1 MQSPP
6 VSPRPGVFFI
16 INHRMLEKDQ
26 IAEKSSVTA
35 TRLARNIL
43 AAFLLTFLFARII
56 VFLIMFH
63 KIPDFYLHVG
73 GTHVHHLNYGIFML
87 AAVGAWL
94 LLKHPT
100 GRHLTIAALIY
111 GVGMGLTFD
120 EFGMWIH
127 LGGGY
132 WQRASWD
139 AITVIAAAFALIA
152 FAPSLKR
159 FRPHH
164 WFTAVILLIVIALFF
179 FLLVKTYRYAG
190 KTIAPKFHNMESAA
204 PK

>member
-1 MQSPP
+1 MCAILEQSRMPE
-6 VSPRPGVFFI
+6 
-16 INHRMLEKDQ
+16 INQ
-26 IAEKSSVTA
+26 ITEKSSVTA

-43 AAFLLTFLFARII
+43 AAFLLTFLFVRII
-56 VFLIMFH
+56 VFLIMSRT
-63 KIPDFYLHVG
+63 IPDLYLHVG
-73 GTHVHHLNYGIFML
+73 GSHIHHLNYGIFLL

-94 LLKHPT
+94 LLKQPT
-100 GRHLTIAALIY
+100 GRNLTTAAVLY
-111 GVGMGLTFD
+111 GIGMGLTFD

-139 AITVIAAAFALIA
+139 AITVIAVGFALIA

-164 WFTAVILLIVIALFF
+164 WLTAAILLTFTVLFF
-179 FLLVKTYRYAG
+179 FLLVKTYRYASR
-190 KTIAPKFHNMESAA
+190 TIAPKLHNMESVA